1 MTYVSQE
8 VVRSVQ
14 NYLPGTGDTKA
25 LVRHGALCQTAQ
37 SLVIASLLQ
46 LQKDRWGWRLSQGR
60 AGQGFL
66 NAEVPKLMSL
76 QNLNGPKGK
85 SPEAATFDCSASYSL
100 VVFLRSA

>member
-1 MTYVSQE
+1 M
-8 VVRSVQ
+8 
-14 NYLPGTGDTKA
+14 PGTGDTKA
-25 LVRHGALCQTAQ
+25 LVRHGALRQTAQ

-46 LQKDRWGWRLSQGR
+46 LKKDGWGWRLSQGR

-66 NAEVPKLMSL
+66 NAEVPKLISL

-85 SPEAATFDCSASYSL
+85 SPEVATFDCSASYSL